1 MSPTTLLLPDLVE
14 VRTASLNLWKGRG
27 QLVSWSPGQ
36 FRQQVSSWATALRF
50 HGIGPGSTVALAAPT
65 SLELVAAVIG
75 AWRCGAAVAV
85 LPQPDAFGTAGAL
98 RLAEGIQTVR
108 PTVLLIGEP
117 VPGAL
122 PAMCRSLP
130 LSIASAF
137 VSAPSASSTLS
148 PDALDPDAVAL
159 LQLTSGSTGRSKV
172 VPITHA
178 MLMEN
183 CRASCQRAEVGS
195 QDHMVSWLPLTH
207 DMGFSGALVHGLAA
221 DIELTLIPTEVF
233 ARSPLCLLEAIAGL
247 RATLSPNPPT
257 AYAVLARLGGR
268 ARRECLDLSSWR
280 YAWVGAE
287 PVFASVLEHF
297 ENAMRPLGLS
307 PNAIKPAYGMAE
319 AVVALTSSPAGQ
331 RWRALHVQGQ
341 TLRSRGL
348 VVLCEPDE
356 PGAIS
361 LVSNG
366 PPLDGVELRVCDEG
380 GVPMSEGRQG
390 AIWVRG
396 PSVARSYL
404 HGEDTGSFVDG
415 WYDTGDI
422 GFVWQGELYVSGRAK
437 DIVARGGLKVGA
449 RDIEVVAEGELRLH
463 SGRVAAFASMD
474 HAVGRERLILVVA
487 RHYGADEAAVRR
499 RIAEAVAAQCGL
511 RVDEV
516 CFVGNGT
523 LPLTTSGKLRR
534 AEVRERWERGEYT
547 IQSEG
552 MEHDVQT
559 V

>member
-36 FRQQVSSWATALRF
+36 FRQQVASWATALRF

-65 SLELVAAVIG
+65 SLELVAAVVG

-98 RLAEGIQTVR
+98 RLAEGIQSVR
-108 PTVLLIGEP
+108 PTVLLIGEH
-117 VPGAL
+117 VPGVL
-122 PAMCRSLP
+122 PAMCRLLP

-137 VSAPSASSTLS
+137 ASAPSASSTLS
-148 PDALDPDAVAL
+148 PDALDPDDVAL

-183 CRASCQRAEVGS
+183 CRASCQRAEVSS

-268 ARRECLDLSSWR
+268 ARRERLDLSSLR

-287 PVFASVLEHF
+287 PVFASVMEHF
-297 ENAMRPLGLS
+297 ENEMRPLGLS

-319 AVVALTSSPAGQ
+319 AVVALTSSLAGQ
-331 RWRALHVQGQ
+331 RWRALHVRGQ

-348 VVLCEPDE
+348 VVLCEADE

-380 GVPMSEGRQG
+380 GAPMSEGRQG
-390 AIWVRG
+390 SIWVRG

-415 WYDTGDI
+415 WYDTGVI

-487 RHYGADEAAVRR
+487 RHYGVDEADVRR
-499 RIAEAVAAQCGL
+499 RIAEAVAGQCGL

-516 CFVGNGT
+516 CFVGNRT

-534 AEVRERWERGEYT
+534 AEVRERWESGEYT

-552 MEHDVQT
+552 MEHDEHT